1 MFVEEES
8 SEEMVAMAM
17 EFVNYV
23 WPLFLF
29 AGTNMMISGYL
40 TAIHR
45 PPRVKR
51 GGAMSES
58 RVTGILSKCFLYVL

>member
-8 SEEMVAMAM
+8 SEEVVAMAM

-45 PPRVKR
+45 PL
-51 GGAMSES
+51 ES
-58 RVTGILSKCFLYVL
+58 SVVAL